1 MKKLLIAS
9 AALAMVAGTAQAQS
23 TVEVYGVL
31 DKAYSNLD
39 QKVTASGST
48 TKTETTTTGGSANG
62 GGATAPNQNYTT
74 ERLGFRGTEDL
85 GGGLKANFQFEMRLG
100 SGDQADSG
108 SEDGTTPIRQSNIGL
123 SGGFGT
129 ITVGRQTGLMES
141 AYVAGSSSNTNNFV
155 GTLYFSGQKF
165 NNSRSDRVVTYVS
178 PKMSGFDVA
187 VQYGSR
193 EVKTTTTSTLTTGQD
208 EMTVNLSYAAGPLTA
223 VLSHTKE
230 ETKAANVVSA
240 KPEATVLGANYNFGP
255 AAVFATYAEGKN
267 KVPGA
272 TANDREA
279 YEIGLR
285 VPMKAW
291 TFQASAYD
299 GKDKV
304 TASATNSDVSGYQL
318 SALYNFSKRTNLY
331 AVIGSDEVK
340 NTAGG
345 TKTERDTYGVGV
357 RHQF

>member
-1 MKKLLIAS
+1 MKKLLIAT

-23 TVEVYGVL
+23 SVEIYGVL
-31 DKAYSNLD
+31 DKAYSNLES
-39 QKVTASGST
+39 KVTAAGGAVT
-48 TKTETTTTGGSANG
+48 TTETTTTGGSGNG
-62 GGATAPNQNYTT
+62 DVAGGQNYTT
-74 ERLGFRGTEDL
+74 ERIGFRGTEDL
-85 GGGLKANFQFEMRLG
+85 GGGLKANFVYEARIGQL
-100 SGDQADSG
+100 DNADSG
-108 SEDGTTPIRQSNIGL
+108 GEAGTTPTRLAFVGL
-123 SGGFGT
+123 SGGFGS
-129 ITVGRQTGLMES
+129 IAMGRQTSLMEA
-141 AYVAGSSSNTNNFV
+141 AYGAGNSSNQNNFI
-155 GTLYFSGQKF
+155 GTLYVSGQKF
-165 NNSRSDRVVTYVS
+165 NNSRSDRLVTYTS
-178 PKMSGFDVA
+178 PKMGAFTLA
-187 VQYGSR
+187 VQYGER
-193 EVKTTTTSTLTTGQD
+193 EVKTTTTSTSVAGQD

-230 ETKAANVVSA
+230 ETKAANAVTA

-255 AAVFATYAEGKN
+255 ATAFVTYAEGKN

-279 YEIGLR
+279 YEVGVK

-291 TFQASAYD
+291 TFQASTYD

-304 TASATNSDVSGYQL
+304 TATATDSDVSGYQL

-340 NTAGG
+340 NTAAG

-357 RHQF
+357 RHMF